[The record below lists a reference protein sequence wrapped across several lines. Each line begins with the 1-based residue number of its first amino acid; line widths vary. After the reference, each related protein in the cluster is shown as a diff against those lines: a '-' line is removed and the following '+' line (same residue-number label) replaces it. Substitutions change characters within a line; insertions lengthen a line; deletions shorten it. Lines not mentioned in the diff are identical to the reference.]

1 MRKAVFLMLL
11 VGFYS
16 TEFGQNDLLIK
27 KNTDMNIPG
36 MDVGKMISGSQASS
50 VRKSRTQTVWIKGG
64 RLRSDS
70 VAPTL
75 SFFHP
80 MSATR
85 ELSYIQ
91 QCDLGRTVHL
101 DHKKKTY
108 SITKPGENRPKTE
121 AKVAKDRKGGYVDV
135 SIQVSDTNERRNMFG
150 FVAKHLKSTM
160 TLTPGPGSC
169 MKQGM
174 TISDDGWYTDLPTYA
189 CEIQTEDT
197 LSSMQE
203 TDQGCADEV
212 RVNPGAN
219 PHLGFPLQ
227 QTRTFSMGGYSFQMI
242 ETTISLD
249 RANLDADLF
258 EIPSD
263 FHPETGSENADATTA
278 QTTTNTAYTPPPANA
293 PPTTPNPQYPAD
305 WQNKAL
311 PQMAQ
316 ITGSTGYEAKAP
328 GVIRIGIVTPTADM
342 GQDFQGID
350 AGQLVQQ
357 SFLDKL
363 KADKIEAVPI
373 SSGVLIQEEAKV
385 KQCDYLLYVDIKR
398 KKGGG
403 GGFLSKMIITNIG
416 CMAGNAACAAASG
429 ASGAGGASN
438 HIKNKD
444 EITLEYHLNKPDGST
459 AVASTT
465 LKQKA
470 QKDGDDVL
478 TPMIGEASGKIITA
492 VGKTN

>member
-1 MRKAVFLMLL
+1 MKKAVFLMLL
-11 VGFYS
+11 LGVYS
-16 TEFGQNDLLIK
+16 TAFGQNDLLIK
-27 KNTDMNIPG
+27 KTTDMNIPG
-36 MDVGKMISGSQASS
+36 MNVGKIIADSQSS
-50 VRKSRTQTVWIKGG
+50 AARKSRTQTIWIKGS

-70 VAPTL
+70 VMPTFSL
-75 SFFHP
+75 LHP
-80 MSATR
+80 TSATR

-108 SITKPGENRPKTE
+108 SIVKPGENRPKTE
-121 AKVAKDRKGGYVDV
+121 AKIARDKKGGYVDV
-135 SIQVSDTNERRNMFG
+135 SIQVSDTNERRDMFG

-174 TISDDGWYTDLPTYA
+174 SIVDDGWYVDLPTYA

-212 RVNPGAN
+212 RVKPGAN
-219 PHLGFPLQ
+219 MHLGFPIQ
-227 QTRTFSMGGYSFQMI
+227 QTRTFSMNGFSFQMI
-242 ETTISLD
+242 ETTISLE
-249 RANLDADLF
+249 RANLDVGLF

-263 FHPETGSENADATTA
+263 FHPDGDVDASTAAANQSTASNTVTTP
-278 QTTTNTAYTPPPANA
+278 TPPA
-293 PPTTPNPQYPAD
+293 PSNTQYPAD
-305 WQNKAL
+305 WQNKGL

-316 ITGSTGYEAKAP
+316 IGGSTGYEAKPP
-328 GVIRIGIVTPTADM
+328 GVIRIGIITPTADM

-350 AGQLVQQ
+350 AGELVQQ
-357 SFLDKL
+357 AFLDKL
-363 KADKIEAVPI
+363 KAERVEAVPI
-373 SSGVLIQEEAKV
+373 NSGVLIEQEAKA

-403 GGFLSKMIITNIG
+403 GGFLSKMILTNIA
-416 CMAGNAACAAASG
+416 CAAGNAACGAASAANGAGAAA
-429 ASGAGGASN
+429 N

-444 EITLEYHLNKPDGST
+444 EITLEFHVNKSDGSS
-459 AVASTT
+459 ALGSTT

-478 TPMIGEASGKIITA
+478 SPMIADASKQILTTVHPG
-492 VGKTN
+492 

>member
-1 MRKAVFLMLL
+1 MRKAVFLLLL
-11 VGFYS
+11 VGVYS
-16 TEFGQNDLLIK
+16 AAFGQNDLLIK
-27 KNTDMNIPG
+27 KTTDMNIPG
-36 MDVGKMISGSQASS
+36 MDTGKLIAGSQASS

-70 VAPTL
+70 VVPTF
-75 SFFHP
+75 SFLHP
-80 MSATR
+80 ASATR

-108 SITKPGENRPKTE
+108 SIMNPGQNGPKTE

-135 SIQVSDTNERRNMFG
+135 SVQVSDTNERRNMFG

-160 TLTPGPGSC
+160 TLTPGPGAC

-174 TISDDGWYTDLPTYA
+174 SIANDGWYVDLPTYA

-212 RVNPGAN
+212 RVDPGPN
-219 PHLGFPLQ
+219 PHLGFPIQ
-227 QTRTFSMGGYSFQMI
+227 QTRTFSMGGMSFQMI

-263 FHPETGSENADATTA
+263 FHPENGSDSVDAATA
-278 QTTTNTAYTPPPANA
+278 QTTTNTAYTQPPVNMPPNA
-293 PPTTPNPQYPAD
+293 PSPQYPTD

-316 ITGSTGYEAKAP
+316 ITGSGYEAKAP

-357 SFLDKL
+357 AFVDKL
-363 KADKIEAVPI
+363 KAAKVEAVPI
-373 SSGVLIQEEAKV
+373 SSGVLIEQEAKA

-403 GGFLSKMIITNIG
+403 GGFLSKMIIANIG

-429 ASGAGGASN
+429 ASGAGGAAN

-444 EITLEYHLNKPDGST
+444 EITLEYHVNKADGSS
-459 AVASTT
+459 AGAPTT

-478 TPMIGEASGKIITA
+478 SPMIADASGKIITA
-492 VGKTN
+492 LSKTN

>member
-1 MRKAVFLMLL
+1 MRKAVFLLL
-11 VGFYS
+11 FVGLYS
-16 TEFGQNDLLIK
+16 TTYGQNDLMIK
-27 KNTDMNIPG
+27 KTTDMNMPG
-36 MDVGKMISGSQASS
+36 MDTGKLIAGSQASS

-70 VAPTL
+70 VMPTFSL
-75 SFFHP
+75 FHP
-80 MSATR
+80 TSATR
-85 ELSYIQ
+85 EMSYIQ

-108 SITKPGENRPKTE
+108 SITKPGENGAKTE
-121 AKVAKDRKGGYVDV
+121 AKVAKARKGGVVDV
-135 SIQVSDTNERRNMFG
+135 SISVSDTKERRDMFG
-150 FVAKHLKSTM
+150 FVAKHLRSTM

-174 TISDDGWYTDLPTYA
+174 SIVDDGWYVELPTYA

-227 QTRTFSMGGYSFQMI
+227 QTRTFSMNGFSFQMI
-242 ETTISLD
+242 ETTISLE
-249 RANLDADLF
+249 RSNLDAGLF
-258 EIPSD
+258 EIPAD
-263 FHPETGSENADATTA
+263 FHPETDADRADAA
-278 QTTTNTAYTPPPANA
+278 ANQSSATNTAYTPPQT
-293 PPTTPNPQYPAD
+293 PPNTAAQYPTD
-305 WQNKAL
+305 WQNKPL

-316 ITGSTGYEAKAP
+316 FGGGNGYEAKAP

-342 GQDFQGID
+342 GQGFEGFD
-350 AGQLVQQ
+350 AGTVVQQ

-385 KQCDYLLYVDIKR
+385 KQVDYLLYVDIKR

-403 GGFLSKMIITNIG
+403 GGFLTKMIIANIG
-416 CMAGNAACAAASG
+416 CMAGNAACAAAS
-429 ASGAGGASN
+429 AAAGAGAAAN

-444 EITLEYHLNKPDGST
+444 EITLEFHLNKPDGSS
-459 AVASTT
+459 AVGSTT
-465 LKQKA
+465 LKKKA
-470 QKDGDDVL
+470 EKDGDDVL
-478 TPMIGEASGKIITA
+478 SPMISDASKQIMTSVHA
-492 VGKTN
+492 N